1 MYQRKI
7 IIYGIDDIHVY
18 TPPTN
23 HIVEAVDKK
32 ETNDILYNTL
42 GLRITKPERGNIYK
56 EPPKMPDSINFVLD
70 RSI

>member
-42 GLRITKPERGNIYK
+42 GLRITKPERGNIYIRNHQK
-56 EPPKMPDSINFVLD
+56 CLI
-70 RSI
+70 R